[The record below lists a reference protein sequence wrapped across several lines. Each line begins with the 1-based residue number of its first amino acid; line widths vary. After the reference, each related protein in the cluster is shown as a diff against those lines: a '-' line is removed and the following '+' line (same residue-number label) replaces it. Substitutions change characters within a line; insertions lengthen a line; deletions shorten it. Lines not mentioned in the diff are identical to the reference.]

1 MTVRNSYF
9 TVNLDA
15 GGNDNTY
22 GYPWVTMGSSLQN
35 GGTVITCPDG
45 YYGYQSD
52 VYNKNSKLATMS
64 VTIVGYTEFDIYIR
78 SNAESSY
85 DYVIIKTTIASS
97 ISTSGAIAN
106 TSGNQQSGTNIS
118 DYTKV
123 TLTTGNGLTDD
134 TKDLPRVLLV
144 GDSICNGYQAA
155 VRDRLKG
162 KVNVSYWV
170 SSYCVTSPA
179 YLPLLSVYLDEAKYV
194 RIYNNAKPHGAR
206 E

>member
-1 MTVRNSYF
+1 MRILCGTILAVTVMF
-9 TVNLDA
+9 AAFGKDEK
-15 GGNDNTY
+15 
-22 GYPWVTMGSSLQN
+22 
-35 GGTVITCPDG
+35 CPISENVRG
-45 YYGYQSD
+45 HENIEWS
-52 VYNKNSKLATMS
+52 
-64 VTIVGYTEFDIYIR
+64 
-78 SNAESSY
+78 
-85 DYVIIKTTIASS
+85 IAY
-97 ISTSGAIAN
+97 A
-106 TSGNQQSGTNIS
+106 
-118 DYTKV
+118 Y
-123 TLTTGNGLTDD
+123 GLTDD

-179 YLPLLSVYLDEAKYV
+179 YLPLLSVYLDETEYV